1 MIDRAKLSA
10 EEWNSLID
18 DEKIPV
24 KHDDKKIDEQGLPM
38 DWAGPTTRGYSIAM
52 KALRIINGERQDRYG
67 NPEDTFKIIGD
78 LWGAYLRALEPS
90 MPPIL
95 PEDVAN
101 MMALMKMAR
110 IVGGKYCI
118 DNDVDMLGYAML
130 GADMRRGDHD

>member
-1 MIDRAKLSA
+1 MGWFLMERDKLTRD
-10 EEWNSLID
+10 EWDALLD
-18 DEKIPV
+18 DEKIPTPAQQP
-24 KHDDKKIDEQGLPM
+24 KKSIE
-38 DWAGPTTRGYSIAM
+38 RGRAIAEE
-52 KALRIINGERQDRYG
+52 ALRIINGERQDRYG

-90 MPPIL
+90 MSPIL

-101 MMALMKMAR
+101 MMTLMKMAR

-118 DNDVDMLGYAML
+118 DNDVDLIGYAML